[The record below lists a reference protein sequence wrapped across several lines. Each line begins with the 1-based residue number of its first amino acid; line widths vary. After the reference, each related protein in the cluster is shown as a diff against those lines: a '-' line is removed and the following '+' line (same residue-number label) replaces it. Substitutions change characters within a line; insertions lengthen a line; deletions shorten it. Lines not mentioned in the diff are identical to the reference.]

1 MSAAE
6 LSELRHFHDLE
17 PLGGARGDVQAGIIA
32 SIIANVN
39 RGKNTDPFTVLDF
52 MPFAERP
59 AKAEPEPTLLPDA
72 EAQSRLIMA
81 AVFGK
86 TE

>member
-1 MSAAE
+1 
-6 LSELRHFHDLE
+6 LSELRRFHDLE
-17 PLGGARGDVQAGIIA
+17 PLGGTRGDVQAGIIA

-39 RGKNTDPFTVLDF
+39 RRPHTEPFTPLDF
-52 MPFAERP
+52 MPFAERA
-59 AKAEPEPTLLPDA
+59 AKADPEPTLLPDA
-72 EAQSRLIMA
+72 EAQSKLIMA

>member
-1 MSAAE
+1 
-6 LSELRHFHDLE
+6 LSELRRFHDLE
-17 PLGGARGDVQAGIIA
+17 PLGGVRGDVQAGVIA

-39 RGKNTDPFTVLDF
+39 RDKDTAPFIPLDF
-52 MPFAERP
+52 MPFAER
-59 AKAEPEPTLLPDA
+59 ATKAEPEPTLLPDA